1 MLSTKHRLVARL
13 TATAMLAAGTAAAFA
28 MPATAETDTQQATST
43 AEADPM
49 LQAMQRDLG
58 LTKQEAQQRL
68 EQEAVA
74 RMADETLRAELQDSF
89 GGSYYDAAA
98 GTLVVGVTEA
108 SALDDVQ
115 AAGAEAVL
123 VEDSLTTLNA
133 AVDRLDNKES
143 NAPEAVTGWYID
155 VKSNSVVVTTAPG
168 TTEQAE
174 EFVATAGVEV
184 DDVDIVEST
193 EQPRTFMDVIGGN
206 AYYMGNGG
214 RCSVG
219 FAVQGGFVTAGHC
232 GTTGTST
239 SSPTGTF
246 AGSSFPGDDYA
257 FVRTGSGDTL
267 RPWVNM
273 YNGSTRVVS
282 GSSEAPVGSSICR
295 SGSTT
300 GWHCG
305 QVEAMNQTVRYAEG
319 TVTGL
324 TRTDV
329 CAEPGDSGGSFI
341 SGNQAQGMTSG
352 GSGNCSFGGTTYFQ
366 PVNEALNAYNLS
378 LITG

>member
-1 MLSTKHRLVARL
+1 
-13 TATAMLAAGTAAAFA
+13 
-28 MPATAETDTQQATST
+28 
-43 AEADPM
+43 
-49 LQAMQRDLG
+49 
-58 LTKQEAQQRL
+58 
-68 EQEAVA
+68 
-74 RMADETLRAELQDSF
+74 
-89 GGSYYDAAA
+89 
-98 GTLVVGVTEA
+98 
-108 SALDDVQ
+108 
-115 AAGAEAVL
+115 
-123 VEDSLTTLNA
+123 
-133 AVDRLDNKES
+133 
-143 NAPEAVTGWYID
+143 
-155 VKSNSVVVTTAPG
+155 
-168 TTEQAE
+168 
-174 EFVATAGVEV
+174 
-184 DDVDIVEST
+184 
-193 EQPRTFMDVIGGN
+193 
-206 AYYMGNGG
+206 
-214 RCSVG
+214 
-219 FAVQGGFVTAGHC
+219 
-232 GTTGTST
+232 
-239 SSPTGTF
+239 
-246 AGSSFPGDDYA
+246 
-257 FVRTGSGDTL
+257 
-267 RPWVNM
+267 M